1 MTISDNIFTHNS
13 GSEQSGGIKNIRI
26 DFTAIAGITDAHL
39 RIAEALQ
46 FPDHYGKNLDAL
58 FDCLAEICKPVAVTL
73 FGTSALT
80 AVLGSYGSIRTRQ
93 PKTRIFPLKLPI
105 SFIAFDLLK
114 FQCFGF
120 KTEAADRIFP
130 VCLLPNIRN

>member
-1 MTISDNIFTHNS
+1 MTLSNNNFTHNS
-13 GSEQSGGIKNIRI
+13 SRSEQSGGIKNIRI

-80 AVLGSYGSIRTRQ
+80 AALGSYGSMMLRVFSDAAAENPNLSVEIADSFYRIRFA
-93 PKTRIFPLKLPI
+93 KVSMFW
-105 SFIAFDLLK
+105 F
-114 FQCFGF
+114 
-120 KTEAADRIFP
+120 
-130 VCLLPNIRN
+130 

>member
-1 MTISDNIFTHNS
+1 MTISDNDFTHNNS
-13 GSEQSGGIKNIRI
+13 RSEQSGGIKNIRI

-58 FDCLAEICKPVAVTL
+58 FDLAGICKPVAVTL

-80 AVLGSYGSIRTRQ
+80 AALGSYGSMMLRVFSDAAVEN
-93 PKTRIFPLKLPI
+93 PNL
-105 SFIAFDLLK
+105 SVEIAD
-114 FQCFGF
+114 
-120 KTEAADRIFP
+120 
-130 VCLLPNIRN
+130 

>member
-1 MTISDNIFTHNS
+1 MTISDNNFTHNTS
-13 GSEQSGGIKNIRI
+13 SEQSGGIKNIRI

-80 AVLGSYGSIRTRQ
+80 AVLGSYGSMMLRVFSDTAAEN
-93 PKTRIFPLKLPI
+93 PNL
-105 SFIAFDLLK
+105 SVEIAD
-114 FQCFGF
+114 
-120 KTEAADRIFP
+120 
-130 VCLLPNIRN
+130 

>member
-1 MTISDNIFTHNS
+1 MTISDNNFTHNS

-58 FDCLAEICKPVAVTL
+58 F
-73 FGTSALT
+73 
-80 AVLGSYGSIRTRQ
+80 
-93 PKTRIFPLKLPI
+93 
-105 SFIAFDLLK
+105 
-114 FQCFGF
+114 
-120 KTEAADRIFP
+120 KTEAADRIFSR
-130 VCLLPNIRN
+130 LPFAEYTKLSVV

>member
-1 MTISDNIFTHNS
+1 MTVSDNNFTHNS
-13 GSEQSGGIKNIRI
+13 GFEQSGGIKNIRI

-80 AVLGSYGSIRTRQ
+80 AALGSYGSPCFRTRQ
-93 PKTRIFPLKLPI
+93 PKTRIFPLKSPI
-105 SFIAFDLLK
+105 KFAAFNLSK
-114 FQCFGF
+114 F
-120 KTEAADRIFP
+120 
-130 VCLLPNIRN
+130 

>member
-1 MTISDNIFTHNS
+1 MTISDNNFTHNS

-46 FPDHYGKNLDAL
+46 FPDHYGKS
-58 FDCLAEICKPVAVTL
+58 LAEICKPVAVTL

-80 AVLGSYGSIRTRQ
+80 AALGSYGSMMLRVFSDAAAEN
-93 PKTRIFPLKLPI
+93 PNL
-105 SFIAFDLLK
+105 SVEIAD
-114 FQCFGF
+114 
-120 KTEAADRIFP
+120 
-130 VCLLPNIRN
+130 

>member
-1 MTISDNIFTHNS
+1 MTVSDNNFTHNS

-80 AVLGSYGSIRTRQ
+80 AALGSYGSMMQ